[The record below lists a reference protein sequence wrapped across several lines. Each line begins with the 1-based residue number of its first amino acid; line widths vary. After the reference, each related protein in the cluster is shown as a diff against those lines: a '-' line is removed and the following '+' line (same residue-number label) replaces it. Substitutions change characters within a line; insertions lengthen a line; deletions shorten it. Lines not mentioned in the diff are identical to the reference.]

1 MKKIKKGEIVGR
13 ISYEKDIFFVVDRL
27 IKLNNNTQIAILKG
41 LTMRIKADSPLEDLE
56 IIDKRIIQ
64 NTIDSAEKRFL
75 ARLNKYRNRLKKV
88 YNYGRI
94 LHLDGD
100 PRYSQK
106 SIKYYREIGID
117 AIVKNISENRQPLV
131 VRNLLQRFKPDIL
144 VKEKDRQSAI
154 NAILKCGGYKQKK
167 AGAYDVSFVS
177 PNGTLIELHHKLFAD
192 KKRAKKVPDVWVT
205 AQSDGL
211 SGYRFKMNDD
221 AFCHYHILHMAKHFE
236 NGGCGIRSFV
246 DLRLIEQAYNL
257 DSDEVE
263 KLLKKS
269 GLSAFSHYARRL
281 CAIWFDG
288 QEHDEITLQMEKY
301 ILDGGVFGT
310 EKTKIISQQQRT
322 GGKRQYFL
330 SKIFVPYRSLKY
342 LYPALE
348 KYPFLFP
355 FYEVHRWFSFLFGN
369 RKKFRKNYAKLFDR
383 VLSEQPENYSLF
395 ENLGLK

>member
-1 MKKIKKGEIVGR
+1 MRQAVQIIMQLIGSEVFGSKLSLPDGSCFADKLLVEMLIISRNHNVAQLVASALLKSGVIENSPQKGLYLNEIYSAVYSQEKMSETCREIYAAFDSEKIPYIP
-13 ISYEKDIFFVVDRL
+13 
-27 IKLNNNTQIAILKG
+27 LKG
-41 LTMRIKADSPLEDLE
+41 A
-56 IIDKRIIQ
+56 
-64 NTIDSAEKRFL
+64 
-75 ARLNKYRNRLKKV
+75 
-88 YNYGRI
+88 
-94 LHLDGD
+94 
-100 PRYSQK
+100 
-106 SIKYYREIGID
+106 
-117 AIVKNISENRQPLV
+117 V
-131 VRNLLQRFKPDIL
+131 VRGLYPEPWMRVSGDVDIL

-154 NAILKCGGYKQKK
+154 NAIMKCGGYKQKK

-192 KKRAKKVPDVWVT
+192 KKRARKVSDVWVT
-205 AQSDGL
+205 AKSDGL

-383 VLSEQPENYSLF
+383 VLGEQPENYSLF